1 MEDLKFHV
9 FSLKEEEEV
18 LVESSSIHLR
28 FRSFL
33 NEGERGEGF
42 LERACFIWFGDLEI
56 GEKLMYRE
64 RYRDSM

>member
-18 LVESSSIHLR
+18 LVESFSIHLR

-42 LERACFIWFGDLEI
+42 LERACFI
-56 GEKLMYRE
+56 
-64 RYRDSM
+64 

>member
-18 LVESSSIHLR
+18 LVESFSIHLR

-33 NEGERGEGF
+33 NEGERVSWNALVLSG
-42 LERACFIWFGDLEI
+42 LEI
-56 GEKLMYRE
+56 WK
-64 RYRDSM
+64 